1 MANAP
6 GKIGRQK
13 LAAPGNNL
21 PISRQIPR
29 NIGRC
34 ARLTMFGTAV
44 AWDVTKAAA
53 DPVRA

>member
-21 PISRQIPR
+21 PMSRQIP
-29 NIGRC
+29 
-34 ARLTMFGTAV
+34 
-44 AWDVTKAAA
+44 
-53 DPVRA
+53 